1 MDADRDQDEIELAPE
16 EAPVRRPPLPGAV
29 VARRTAEDALD
40 ALASDLVSH
49 AANCVREFGDFHL
62 ALSGGRTPQPLYAA
76 LMYDPRYRGFPW
88 RRTHLWM
95 VDERC
100 VPFEDPR
107 CNFTAIRETIV
118 DHSDIPPEQ
127 VHPMIASEPDAAAR
141 YERELRSVLGWRE
154 KGHDRLDCVLLG
166 MGADG
171 HTASIFPGS
180 PALHDAERLAMD
192 VPPPATAAPA
202 VARCTLTM
210 RAINAARFVA
220 PVVLGADKRA
230 TIARVAAGVAAEEL
244 PIAAVRPAGGELRW
258 YLDAAACG
266 AAPGAP

>member
-1 MDADRDQDEIELAPE
+1 MEGAGDPDEILLDPQ
-16 EAPVRRPPLPGAV
+16 EAPLPRPRLRGSV
-29 VARRTAEDALD
+29 VTRHAAEDLSD
-40 ALASDLVSH
+40 AVAFDLVAH
-49 AANCVREFGDFHL
+49 AADCVREFGDFHL

-76 LMYDPRYRGFPW
+76 LMYDPRFRALPW
-88 RRTHLWM
+88 RRTHLWI

-100 VPFEDPR
+100 VPFDDPR
-107 CNFTAIRETIV
+107 SNYGQIAELIV
-118 DHSDIPPEQ
+118 DHSGIPRSQ
-127 VHPMIASEPDAAAR
+127 VHPIHAYEPDADAR
-141 YERELRSVLGWRE
+141 YEDELRETLGWRE

-171 HTASIFPGS
+171 HTASIFAGS

-210 RAINAARFVA
+210 RTINAARFVA

-230 TIARVAAGVAAEEL
+230 TH
-244 PIAAVRPAGGELRW
+244 
-258 YLDAAACG
+258 
-266 AAPGAP
+266 